1 MAPLIEEE
9 GCEEVETLAEVVA
22 FTKVVLPAVDLNLNL
37 REKRLCSRKGGQ
49 TSTLVVHENFT

>member
-22 FTKVVLPAVDLNLNL
+22 SQKFCPL
-37 REKRLCSRKGGQ
+37 
-49 TSTLVVHENFT
+49 ST